1 MSDRK
6 YNNDNLKS
14 KNSQILKNIQNKKS
28 VQDKIP
34 TTIDEQIKKLQERGC
49 VVGDIDYARE
59 TLRYIN
65 YFRLSNYFEPFSVNK
80 NQYEEGTSFEKIM
93 LIYDMDRKLR
103 SILIAALEEIEI
115 ALRACISN
123 FHALKYGAL
132 GYLNP
137 NTFTHSHNHTSFI
150 SKMNYLVD
158 CNEDREFV
166 KHYNSKY
173 SGKFPL
179 WVMAELFS
187 FGTLAF
193 FFKDMHSADKKTIAN
208 DYYGCSPS
216 EMDNWIFCL
225 NELRNYCAH
234 YNRLYGNS
242 FPIDPKTPKDFEPR
256 LKPDVFGYMIVM
268 KQLYHDRENWNER
281 VVKPITRML
290 KKNSQII
297 RLFDIGFPENWEQL
311 LMFSE

>member
-1 MSDRK
+1 MGNSK
-6 YNNDNLKS
+6 YNDNIKA
-14 KNSQILKNIQNKKS
+14 KNSQNLKNLQNKKS

-34 TTIDEQIKKLQERGC
+34 TTIDEQINKLRERGC
-49 VVGDIDYARE
+49 VFNDVEYARE
-59 TLRYIN
+59 TLKYIN

-93 LIYDMDRKLR
+93 RIYEMDRKLR

-173 SGKFPL
+173 GGKFPL

-242 FPIDPKTPKDFEPR
+242 FPILPKTPKDFEPQ
-256 LKPDVFGYMIVM
+256 LKPDVFGYIIVM

-290 KKNSQII
+290 KNNSEIM
-297 RLFDIGFPENWEQL
+297 RLSDIGFPENWEEL
-311 LMFSE
+311 LTLN

>member
-1 MSDRK
+1 MGNSK
-6 YNNDNLKS
+6 YNDNIKS
-14 KNSQILKNIQNKKS
+14 KNSENLKNILNKKS

-34 TTIDEQIKKLQERGC
+34 TTIDEQINKLRERGC
-49 VVGDIDYARE
+49 VVEDIDHARE
-59 TLRYIN
+59 TLKYIN

-80 NQYEEGTSFEKIM
+80 SQYEEGTSFEKIM
-93 LIYDMDRKLR
+93 QIYDMDRKLR

-268 KQLYHDRENWNER
+268 KQLYHDRENWNWR
-281 VVKPITRML
+281 VVKPIARML
-290 KKNSQII
+290 KENSDIM
-297 RLFDIGFPENWEQL
+297 RLSDMGFPENWEEL
-311 LMFSE
+311 IIFSE